1 MGLLHRCGV
10 CALALA
16 AGAAALQFEPAAFR
30 NLVFENG
37 GQRLTV
43 GAVKVPLWSAAFAQA
58 AESFSLENVSFT
70 FGGATYDIK
79 RVDLSGVTSTR
90 AEIEA
95 LLSSGSS
102 EPMMRRL
109 ARINA
114 KRISIPEA
122 VVRQQVGTNT
132 HIVSYRNTVVT
143 DIVEGRIASMTV
155 ESTTMDAKSDDAT
168 LRISSGRSTV
178 TDMDTRALA
187 NLYETK
193 AENASA
199 PLTRIYGA
207 FSVDN
212 MDITESKEGTNFKI
226 ARLSGR
232 DFLARPIKDSW
243 SGAGELLR
251 EFGQKDKLA
260 PDEIRRFVALYTD
273 LVGAFDI
280 GLIEATG
287 IEIKPNGKDS
297 SGRIGRIAYT
307 GSTGSQPADFRWE
320 GMDFSGKDNRVKI
333 AAVSLTGFSIAP
345 TLEGLKGLQGKT
357 PDQFDQATI
366 RSLIPTLGTLR
377 ISGMDLDVLDDKATG
392 DKPERVRFTVRDYA
406 VTADKPV
413 NGIPTNIRVEQSN
426 VAFKLPQNS
435 DEPLVKEIA
444 GLGYTTVD
452 ASSLI
457 AATWNEAANEIALK
471 EASVQAQDMGRV
483 SLTGLIGNAT
493 RDLFSADNGT
503 ALAAAVGAKAK
514 SVDLVIEDKGLLSRY
529 LAKAAKEQKTSPDSL
544 RRIYAGAA
552 PTVIASLIGDSEQAR
567 TLGQA
572 VSRFIAQPGKLTINA
587 QPKNPSGFGVM
598 DLMLASDPKDI
609 LPKLNITAK
618 AE

>member
-122 VVRQQVGTNT
+122 VVRQQVGANT
-132 HIVSYRNTVVT
+132 HTVSYRNTVVT

-155 ESTTMDAKSDDAT
+155 ESTTMDAKSADAT

-307 GSTGSQPADFRWE
+307 GGTGSQPADFRWE

-471 EASVQAQDMGRV
+471 EASVQALDMGRV

-587 QPKNPSGFGVM
+587 QPKSPAGFGVM

>member
-1 MGLLHRCGV
+1 MRLLHRCGV

-132 HIVSYRNTVVT
+132 HTVSYRNTVVT

-307 GSTGSQPADFRWE
+307 GSTGSQPADIRWE

-413 NGIPTNIRVEQSN
+413 NGIPTIIRVEQSN

-503 ALAAAVGAKAK
+503 ALAAAIGAKAE
-514 SVDLVIEDKGLLSRY
+514 SVDLVIEDNGLLSRY

-552 PTVIASLIGDSEQAR
+552 PTVIASLIGDSEQAK

-572 VSRFIAQPGKLTINA
+572 VARFITKPGKLTINA
-587 QPKNPSGFGVM
+587 QPKNPSGFGAM